1 MTASKSSPTATKSS
15 PVATSASK
23 TAAVAAAAAAAN
35 LAAETEFM
43 NKQQVVNDE
52 NEDPNSN
59 TVKMCSTLAKY
70 LFSNFII
77 TTTRTCPRS
86 GTSSARPVS
95 PFCS

>member
-15 PVATSASK
+15 PVVTSASK

-43 NKQQVVNDE
+43 NKQHQQVVNDE

-59 TVKMCSTLAKY
+59 TVSVFY
-70 LFSNFII
+70 F
-77 TTTRTCPRS
+77 
-86 GTSSARPVS
+86 
-95 PFCS
+95 

>member
-15 PVATSASK
+15 PVVTSASK

-43 NKQQVVNDE
+43 NKQHQQQVVNDE

-59 TVKMCSTLAKY
+59 TVSVFYFERLS
-70 LFSNFII
+70 FF
-77 TTTRTCPRS
+77 
-86 GTSSARPVS
+86 
-95 PFCS
+95 